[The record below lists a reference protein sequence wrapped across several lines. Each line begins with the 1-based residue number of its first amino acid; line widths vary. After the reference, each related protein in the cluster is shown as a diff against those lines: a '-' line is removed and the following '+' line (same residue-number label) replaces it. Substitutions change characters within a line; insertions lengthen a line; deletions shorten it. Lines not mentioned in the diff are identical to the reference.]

1 MKKIEEV
8 LVVYDDENETERWEE
23 KQKMRKVAIEKLLEF
38 YEFFC

>member
-23 KQKMRKVAIEKLLEF
+23 KQKMRKVATEKLLEF